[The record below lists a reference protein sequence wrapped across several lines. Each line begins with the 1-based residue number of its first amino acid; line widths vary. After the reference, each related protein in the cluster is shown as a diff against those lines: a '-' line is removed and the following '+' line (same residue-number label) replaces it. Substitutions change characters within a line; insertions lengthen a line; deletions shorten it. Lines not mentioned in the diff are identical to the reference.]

1 MNQSVQGLALEKIS
15 HERLHERVHRHIRQ
29 SLMEGKFRPGQ
40 ILTIREVAAQLGT
53 SVMPVRDAL
62 QKLMVEQ
69 VLELTAGRSVRVP
82 VISGEKFTE
91 ICETRMIL
99 EGSITRIA
107 TQRATKEDI
116 AAMEVA
122 ERAFLTAR
130 EANDPTML
138 LHRNREFHFAVYSA
152 ARHTTLMQLIEPLWV
167 RCGPCTL
174 ALFEQL
180 TAGEVRRNASSRHRS
195 VIAALRAGKP
205 AQAEQAIVAD
215 IRATCERYQEHAA
228 KRDGT

>member
-1 MNQSVQGLALEKIS
+1 MNHAARGLALERIS

-29 SLMEGKFRPGQ
+29 SLMEGRFRPGQ
-40 ILTIREVAAQLGT
+40 VLTIRDVAAQLGT

-62 QKLMVEQ
+62 QKLTVEQ
-69 VLELTAGRSVRVP
+69 ILELTTNRSVRVP
-82 VISGEKFTE
+82 VISGEKFAE

-107 TQRATKEDI
+107 THRATKEDI
-116 AAMEVA
+116 ERMELA
-122 ERAFLTAR
+122 ERAFLSAR

-152 ARHTTLMQLIEPLWV
+152 ARHATLMQLIEPLWV

-174 ALFEQL
+174 SLFEDL
-180 TAGEVRRNASSRHRS
+180 TTIEVKRNASSRHRG
-195 VIAALRAGKP
+195 VIAALRARKP

-228 KRDGT
+228 KRDIA

>member
-1 MNQSVQGLALEKIS
+1 MNEVAGAVALEKIS
-15 HERLHERVHRHIRQ
+15 HERLHERVHRLIRQ
-29 SLMEGKFRPGQ
+29 SLVEGRFKPGQ

-62 QKLMVEQ
+62 QKLTVEQ
-69 VLELTAGRSVRVP
+69 ALELTTSRSVRVP
-82 VISGEKFTE
+82 VLSAEKFTE

-107 TQRATKEDI
+107 TQRAAKEDI
-116 AAMEVA
+116 EAMELA
-122 ERAFLTAR
+122 ERAFISAR
-130 EANDPTML
+130 DANDPTL
-138 LHRNREFHFAVYSA
+138 LLQRNREFHFAVYSA

-174 ALFEQL
+174 ALFEEL
-180 TAGEVRRNASSRHRS
+180 TAGEVKRNASSRHRGI
-195 VIAALRAGKP
+195 IAGIRARKP
-205 AQAEQAIVAD
+205 AQAEQAVVAD

-228 KRDGT
+228 KRDGG